1 MNIAIQFVKESFY
14 ELKKATWLSRQEA
27 VQSTY
32 AVLLIVMLVAVY
44 VACIDFA
51 LSNLFIGPLLGR

>member
-1 MNIAIQFVKESFY
+1 MNIAVQFLKESFY

-32 AVLLIVMLVAVY
+32 AVLLIVMILALY
-44 VACIDFA
+44 VACIDFV

>member
-1 MNIAIQFVKESFY
+1 MNTAIQFISESYY
-14 ELKKATWLSRQEA
+14 ELKKATWLSRPEA
-27 VQSTY
+27 MQSTY

-51 LSNLFIGPLLGR
+51 LTNFFIGPILGR

>member
-1 MNIAIQFVKESFY
+1 MNIAVQFLKESFY

-32 AVLLIVMLVAVY
+32 AVLLIVMILALY
-44 VACIDFA
+44 VAFIDFI